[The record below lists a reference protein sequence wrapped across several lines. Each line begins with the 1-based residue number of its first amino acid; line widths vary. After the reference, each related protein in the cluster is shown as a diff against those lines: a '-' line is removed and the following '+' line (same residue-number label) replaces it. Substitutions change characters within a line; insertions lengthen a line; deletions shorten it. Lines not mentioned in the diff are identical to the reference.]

1 MSKQD
6 RQGVR
11 TINDLERKYY
21 FDRAFAEVMG
31 VANDAQKAA
40 DNARDAA
47 NKYAN
52 DIKGELK
59 LVVKKDENEQIVSML
74 NASANVIKL
83 KGNRVSIESD
93 NFTLTEDGKIT
104 AKKGTF
110 DNCEIKETCTIM
122 GTLRGSTL
130 ARNSS
135 TLADGEIVYS
145 EYSPDASLTEAYYQM
160 RIINKVDTTKKAL
173 LYLNTDSLGELHA
186 ELMIYKDGTASGGI
200 AIADTY
206 TRVFSSVSTTL
217 GSTGTTNFFNGTW
230 KYNNSEI
237 ANKDDISALNERLKA
252 LEGA

>member
-21 FDRAFAEVMG
+21 FDRAFSEVMG
-31 VANDAQKAA
+31 IANDAQKAA

-104 AKKGTF
+104 AKKGVF
-110 DNCEIKETCTIM
+110 DECTINATCNIM
-122 GTLRGSTL
+122 GVLKGGAISSNSYQEMRGNIGFEGYQGDHTAYGAKYKL
-130 ARNSS
+130 ALNWENH
-135 TLADGEIVYS
+135 AVM
-145 EYSPDASLTEAYYQM
+145 DA
-160 RIINKVDTTKKAL
+160 
-173 LYLNTDSLGELHA
+173 
-186 ELMIYKDGTASGGI
+186 GTAAQPYIVLNELVNPDDSTVYTSEILLAFHEIYTNYAYLHLASNAGNLGG
-200 AIADTY
+200 
-206 TRVFSSVSTTL
+206 L
-217 GSTGTTNFFNGTW
+217 W

-237 ANKDDISALNERLKA
+237 ATKTDISTLDARLKV